1 MNHTLQTG
9 NKTGRIH
16 LLDELRG
23 FALLC
28 MIFYHAFY
36 TMFMLFHME
45 IGARLIRFFM
55 PTEPFFAGVFV
66 LISGISSHLSKN
78 NWSRGGKLLAVS
90 MLITAV
96 TMGYDYFFHAGT
108 TIIFGILHMLA
119 LSILI
124 YQAVHKLLNKV
135 PVLLGFC
142 IFILLFLITFH
153 IYHGYLGWGD
163 WHINLPA
170 AWFQTNHFFMFGIV
184 NDSFYSADYFPLIPW
199 LFLFLAGT
207 FLGRWAKDGRFP
219 QWTMRSRI
227 PFLQWLGRH
236 SLVIYIFHQPVIYAI
251 LLLLSAFM
259 DQ

>member
-45 IGARLIRFFM
+45 IGAQLIRFFM
-55 PTEPFFAGVFV
+55 PAEPFFAGVFV

-96 TMGYDYFFHAGT
+96 TMGYDYFF
-108 TIIFGILHMLA
+108 
-119 LSILI
+119 SRR
-124 YQAVHKLLNKV
+124 
-135 PVLLGFC
+135 
-142 IFILLFLITFH
+142 
-153 IYHGYLGWGD
+153 
-163 WHINLPA
+163 
-170 AWFQTNHFFMFGIV
+170 
-184 NDSFYSADYFPLIPW
+184 DYYYF
-199 LFLFLAGT
+199 
-207 FLGRWAKDGRFP
+207 
-219 QWTMRSRI
+219 
-227 PFLQWLGRH
+227 RH
-236 SLVIYIFHQPVIYAI
+236 PPYACVIYPD
-251 LLLLSAFM
+251 LSGSAQTFE
-259 DQ
+259 